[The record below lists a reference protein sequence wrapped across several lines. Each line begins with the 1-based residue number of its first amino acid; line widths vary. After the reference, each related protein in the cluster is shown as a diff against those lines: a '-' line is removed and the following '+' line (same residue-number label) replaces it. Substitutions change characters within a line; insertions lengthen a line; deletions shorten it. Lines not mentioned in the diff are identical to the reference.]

1 MIEAYITNL
10 GRYNEGYLDC
20 EPLKLPATKEDVQ
33 ALLSRIGV
41 DGVMY
46 EEFFIT
52 DYAVDVSIFGLKEHL
67 GETESIDE
75 LNHLASLLDDMDKW
89 ELEKFEAAMACGEF
103 TGSVKDLIN
112 LTQNLECYDLIPD
125 ISDHDDLGRYVA
137 EELEGREIPDWI
149 EGYFDYDGYG
159 RDFDINIGGKFIDGN
174 YAHFNHSAFFVFYN
188 GRDIPEE
195 HKIFAYP
202 KPEKSIKQALANY
215 AQKISEATALNPERP
230 LANESR
236 PLHESR

>member
-52 DYAVDVSIFGLKEHL
+52 DYHHNYAGLQNL
-67 GETESIDE
+67 GEYESIDE
-75 LNHLASLLDDMDKW
+75 LNYLASLLEDMDKW
-89 ELEKFEAAMACGEF
+89 DLEKFEAATVYGDHS
-103 TGSVKDLIN
+103 GSVQDLIN
-112 LTQNLECYDLIPD
+112 LTENLDCYEYYPGVDD
-125 ISDHDDLGRYVA
+125 YDDLGRYLID
-137 EELEGREIPDWI
+137 ELGYEEIPERLQD
-149 EGYFDYDGYG
+149 YFDYGSYAESYVCNEGGEFIESGFVFRNDVDFNEHYKG
-159 RDFDINIGGKFIDGN
+159 RDDLPD
-174 YAHFNHSAFFVFYN
+174 
-188 GRDIPEE
+188 E

-215 AQKISEATALNPERP
+215 TQMISNATALNPERS